1 MARQPAST
9 YNTANLRSSIQEEEE
24 KEKCLDY
31 RDSLGH
37 RSGRRWT
44 LRNDCRTKLAREAN
58 GDIIFN
64 LIDDLPTDLRAKKN
78 EEKERTAGRPVH
90 HLKCPSQA
98 S

>member
-44 LRNDCRTKLAREAN
+44 LRNDCRTKLARGAN

-78 EEKERTAGRPVH
+78 GRKSGR
-90 HLKCPSQA
+90 LAAPSII
-98 S
+98 